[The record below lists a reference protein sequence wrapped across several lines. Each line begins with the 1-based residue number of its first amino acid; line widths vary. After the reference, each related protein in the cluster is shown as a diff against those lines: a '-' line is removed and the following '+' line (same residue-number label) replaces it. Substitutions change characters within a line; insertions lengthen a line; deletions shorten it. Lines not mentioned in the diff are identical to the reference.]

1 MLLPPEDTALTTV
14 QGQDV
19 QPALK
24 PDGGVTGSVGGGCV
38 VRKAGQ
44 PAQAAGT
51 LPRQRLKSIQSEAA
65 LGTEPGVATQSPEG
79 QAGHSGGT
87 GGPGGLE
94 ATIVLPLKESLR
106 LIDWVWYWFLLPVC
120 AAQEVDM

>member
-51 LPRQRLKSIQSEAA
+51 LPRQRLKSIQPAP
-65 LGTEPGVATQSPEG
+65 GTEAGVVTQSPDG

-106 LIDWVWYWFLLPVC
+106 LIDWVWYWFLLPGC